1 MTPRRILS
9 VGLLLATL
17 VCRMWAQSPQQ
28 PGSDN
33 APPGTTVQ
41 PATARQQTN
50 FPFRVCELSSH
61 GDLFRFSSDIQCPS
75 FGPQENHT
83 EGLLMVFKDNIIP
96 YSFKVRSYTKIVT
109 NILVYNGWYADAVTN
124 RHEEMYS
131 VQSHETDQMD
141 TIYQCYNSVRMTKEG
156 VERVYVDGDGVNIT
170 VNLKPTGG
178 LANGVRRYSSQTQL
192 HDAPGWLLW
201 TYRTRTTVNCM
212 VTDMM
217 AKSNS
222 PFNFFVTTTGSTVEM
237 SPFYNGTNKETFNE
251 PVGSFH
257 VRNEYKIVDYDNR
270 GTVPTGERRAFL
282 DKGTYT
288 LSWKLEN
295 RTTYCPLQ
303 LWKTFESTIA
313 TETGKSIHF
322 VTSEGTSSFVTNMTV
337 GMALPEAFRCI
348 EEQVNKTMT
357 EKYEAVRDRYE
368 RGRENITYFLT
379 SGGLLLAWLPLTPRS
394 LATVKNLT
402 ELTTPT
408 PSPGTSP
415 MPPTTPAASGS
426 RAASAVRRR
435 RRQAASPTTPATR
448 TQATAAPGNS
458 FGTINNPATMQI
470 QFAYDSLRRQINH
483 MLGDLARAWCLEQKR
498 QNMVLREL
506 TKINPTTVMSG
517 IYGRPVAAKRLGDVI
532 SVSQC
537 VPVNQATVTLRKS
550 MRVPGS
556 ETMCYSRPL
565 VSFSF
570 IKGTQTYEVLLGT
583 DNEIFLTKKM
593 TELCQATSQYYF
605 QSGNEIHVYH
615 DYHHFKT
622 IELDGI
628 ATLQTFIA
636 LNTSLIENIDFASLE
651 LYSRDEQRASNVF
664 DLEGIFRE
672 YNFQAQNI
680 AGLRKDLDNAVSNN
694 RNQFVDGLG
703 ELMDSLGGVGQA
715 ITNLVS
721 TVGGLFSNLV
731 SGFISFFKNPF
742 GGMLILVVVAGVV
755 FLVISLTRRTRQ
767 MSQQPVQMLYPG
779 IDELARRHAT
789 GEDQNITPISK
800 TELQSIVLALYEQN
814 QEQKRAAQRAAKPSL
829 ASRALQAAKE
839 RMPGLRRRRYHDPET
854 AAGLLEE
861 AETEF

>member
-1 MTPRRILS
+1 MTRRRVLS
-9 VGLLLATL
+9 VVVLLAAL
-17 VCRMWAQSPQQ
+17 ACRLGAQTSEQ
-28 PGSDN
+28 P
-33 APPGTTVQ
+33 APPATTVQ
-41 PATARQQTN
+41 PTATRQQTS

-75 FGPQENHT
+75 FGTRENHT

-109 NILVYNGWYADAVTN
+109 NILIYNGWYADSVTN
-124 RHEEMYS
+124 RHEEKFS
-131 VQSHETDQMD
+131 VDSYETDQMD
-141 TIYQCYNSVRMTKEG
+141 TIYQCYNAVKMTKDG
-156 VERVYVDGDGVNIT
+156 LTRVYVDRDGVNIT

-178 LANGVRRYSSQTQL
+178 LANGVRRYASQTEL
-192 HDAPGWLLW
+192 YDAPGWLIW
-201 TYRTRTTVNCM
+201 TYRTRTTVNCLI
-212 VTDMM
+212 TDMM

-222 PFNFFVTTTGSTVEM
+222 PFDFFVTTTGQTVEM
-237 SPFYNGTNKETFNE
+237 SPFYDGKNEETFHE
-251 PVGSFH
+251 RADSFH
-257 VRNEYKIVDYDNR
+257 VRTNYKIVDYDNR
-270 GTVPTGERRAFL
+270 GTNPQGERRAFL

-295 RTTYCPLQ
+295 RTAYCPLQ
-303 LWKTFESTIA
+303 HWQTFDSTIA

-322 VTSEGTSSFVTNMTV
+322 VTDEGTSSFVTNTTV
-337 GMALPEAFRCI
+337 GIELPDAFKCI
-348 EEQVNKTMT
+348 EEQVNKTMH
-357 EKYEAVRDRYE
+357 EKYEAVQDRYTKGQE
-368 RGRENITYFLT
+368 AITYFIT

-408 PSPGTSP
+408 SSPPSSPSPP
-415 MPPTTPAASGS
+415 APPAARGS
-426 RAASAVRRR
+426 TSAAVLRRR
-435 RRQAASPTTPATR
+435 RRDAGNATTPVPP
-448 TQATAAPGNS
+448 AAPGKS
-458 FGTINNPATMQI
+458 LGTLNNPATVQI
-470 QFAYDSLRRQINH
+470 QFAYDSLRRQINR

-506 TKINPTTVMSG
+506 TKINPTTVMSS
-517 IYGRPVAAKRLGDVI
+517 IYGKAVAAKRLGDVI

-570 IKGTQTYEVLLGT
+570 INDTKTYEGQLGT

-593 TELCQATSQYYF
+593 TEVCQATSQYYF
-605 QSGNEIHVYH
+605 QSGNEIHVYN

-628 ATLQTFIA
+628 ATLQTFIS

-680 AGLRKDLDNAVSNN
+680 AGLRKDLDNAVSNG

-703 ELMDSLGGVGQA
+703 ELMDSLGSVGQS

-721 TVGGLFSNLV
+721 TVGGLFSSLV

-742 GGMLILVVVAGVV
+742 GGMLILVLVAGVV
-755 FLVISLTRRTRQ
+755 ILVISLTRRTRQ

-779 IDELARRHAT
+779 IDELAQQHAS
-789 GEDQNITPISK
+789 GEGPGINPISK
-800 TELQSIVLALYEQN
+800 TELQAIMLALHEQN
-814 QEQKRAAQRAAKPSL
+814 QEQKRAAQRAAGPSV
-829 ASRALQAAKE
+829 ASRALQAA
-839 RMPGLRRRRYHDPET
+839 RDRFPGLRRRRYHDPET
-854 AAGLLEE
+854 AAALLGE

>member
-1 MTPRRILS
+1 MTRRRVLS
-9 VGLLLATL
+9 VVVLLAAL
-17 VCRMWAQSPQQ
+17 ACRLGAQTPEQ
-28 PGSDN
+28 P
-33 APPGTTVQ
+33 APPATTVQ
-41 PATARQQTN
+41 PTATRQQTS

-75 FGPQENHT
+75 FGTRENHT

-109 NILVYNGWYADAVTN
+109 NILIYNGWYADSVTN
-124 RHEEMYS
+124 RHEEKFS
-131 VQSHETDQMD
+131 VDSYETDQMD
-141 TIYQCYNSVRMTKEG
+141 TIYQCYNAVKMTKDG
-156 VERVYVDGDGVNIT
+156 LTCVYVDRDGVNIT

-178 LANGVRRYSSQTQL
+178 LANGVRRYASQTEL
-192 HDAPGWLLW
+192 YDAPGWLIW
-201 TYRTRTTVNCM
+201 TYRTRTTVNCLI
-212 VTDMM
+212 TDMM

-222 PFNFFVTTTGSTVEM
+222 PFDFFVTTTGQTVEM
-237 SPFYNGTNKETFNE
+237 SPFYDGKNKETFHE
-251 PVGSFH
+251 RADSFH
-257 VRNEYKIVDYDNR
+257 VRTNYKIVDYDNR
-270 GTVPTGERRAFL
+270 GTNPQGERRAFL

-295 RTTYCPLQ
+295 RTAYCPLQ
-303 LWKTFESTIA
+303 HWQTFDSTIA

-322 VTSEGTSSFVTNMTV
+322 VTDEGTSSFVTNTTV
-337 GMALPEAFRCI
+337 GIELPDAFKCI
-348 EEQVNKTMT
+348 EEQVNKTMH
-357 EKYEAVRDRYE
+357 EKYEAVQDRYTKGQE
-368 RGRENITYFLT
+368 AITYFIT

-408 PSPGTSP
+408 SPPPSSPSPPAPSAARGS
-415 MPPTTPAASGS
+415 TPAA
-426 RAASAVRRR
+426 VLRRR
-435 RRQAASPTTPATR
+435 RRDAGNATTPVPPT
-448 TQATAAPGNS
+448 APGKS
-458 FGTINNPATMQI
+458 LGTLNNPATVQI
-470 QFAYDSLRRQINH
+470 QFAYDSLRRQINR

-506 TKINPTTVMSG
+506 TKINPTTVMSS
-517 IYGRPVAAKRLGDVI
+517 IYGKAVAAKRLGDVI

-570 IKGTQTYEVLLGT
+570 INDTKTYEGQLGT

-593 TELCQATSQYYF
+593 TEVCQATSQYYF
-605 QSGNEIHVYH
+605 QSGNEIHVYN

-628 ATLQTFIA
+628 ATLQTFIS

-680 AGLRKDLDNAVSNN
+680 AGLRKDLDNAVSNG

-703 ELMDSLGGVGQA
+703 ELMDSLGSVGQS

-721 TVGGLFSNLV
+721 TVGGLFSSLV

-742 GGMLILVVVAGVV
+742 GGMLILVLVAGVV
-755 FLVISLTRRTRQ
+755 ILVISLTRRTRQ

-779 IDELARRHAT
+779 IDELAQQHAS
-789 GEDQNITPISK
+789 GEGPGINPISK
-800 TELQSIVLALYEQN
+800 TELQAIMLALHEQN
-814 QEQKRAAQRAAKPSL
+814 QEQKRAAQRAAGPSV
-829 ASRALQAAKE
+829 ASRALQAA
-839 RMPGLRRRRYHDPET
+839 RDRFPGLRRRRYHDPET
-854 AAGLLEE
+854 AAALLGE

>member
-1 MTPRRILS
+1 MTRRRVLS
-9 VGLLLATL
+9 VVVLLAAL
-17 VCRMWAQSPQQ
+17 ACRLGAQTPEQ
-28 PGSDN
+28 P
-33 APPGTTVQ
+33 APPATTVQ
-41 PATARQQTN
+41 PTATRQQTS

-75 FGPQENHT
+75 FGTRENHT

-109 NILVYNGWYADAVTN
+109 NILIYNGWYADSVTN
-124 RHEEMYS
+124 RHEEKFS
-131 VQSHETDQMD
+131 VESYETDQMD
-141 TIYQCYNSVRMTKEG
+141 TIYQCYNAVKMTKDG
-156 VERVYVDGDGVNIT
+156 LTRVYVDRDGVNIT

-178 LANGVRRYSSQTQL
+178 LANGVRRYASQTEL
-192 HDAPGWLLW
+192 YDAPGWLIW
-201 TYRTRTTVNCM
+201 TYRTRTTVNCLI
-212 VTDMM
+212 TDMM

-222 PFNFFVTTTGSTVEM
+222 PFDFFVTTTGQTVEM
-237 SPFYNGTNKETFNE
+237 SPFYDGKNTETFHE
-251 PVGSFH
+251 RADSFH
-257 VRNEYKIVDYDNR
+257 VRTNYKIVDYDNR
-270 GTVPTGERRAFL
+270 GTNPQGERRAFL

-295 RTTYCPLQ
+295 RTAYCPLQ
-303 LWKTFESTIA
+303 HWQTFDSTIA

-322 VTSEGTSSFVTNMTV
+322 VTDEGTSSFVTNTTV
-337 GMALPEAFRCI
+337 GIELPDAFKCI
-348 EEQVNKTMT
+348 EEQVNKTMH
-357 EKYEAVRDRYE
+357 EKYEAVQDRYTKGQE
-368 RGRENITYFLT
+368 AITYFIT

-408 PSPGTSP
+408 SSPPSSPSPP
-415 MPPTTPAASGS
+415 APPAARGS
-426 RAASAVRRR
+426 TSAAVLRRR
-435 RRQAASPTTPATR
+435 RRNAGNATTPVPP
-448 TQATAAPGNS
+448 AAPGKS
-458 FGTINNPATMQI
+458 LGTLNNPATVQI
-470 QFAYDSLRRQINH
+470 QFAYDSLRRQINR

-506 TKINPTTVMSG
+506 TKINPTTVMSS
-517 IYGRPVAAKRLGDVI
+517 IYGKAVAAKRLGDVI

-570 IKGTQTYEVLLGT
+570 INDTKTYEGQLGT

-593 TELCQATSQYYF
+593 TEVCQATSQYYF
-605 QSGNEIHVYH
+605 QSGNEIHVYN

-628 ATLQTFIA
+628 ATLQTFIS

-680 AGLRKDLDNAVSNN
+680 AGLRKDLDNAVSNG

-703 ELMDSLGGVGQA
+703 ELMDSLGSVGQS

-721 TVGGLFSNLV
+721 TVGGLFSSLV

-742 GGMLILVVVAGVV
+742 GGMLILVLVVGVV
-755 FLVISLTRRTRQ
+755 ILVISLTRRTRQ

-779 IDELARRHAT
+779 IDELAQQHAS
-789 GEDQNITPISK
+789 GEGPGINPISK
-800 TELQSIVLALYEQN
+800 TELQAIMLALHEQN
-814 QEQKRAAQRAAKPSL
+814 QEQKRAAQRAAGPSV
-829 ASRALQAAKE
+829 ASRALQAA
-839 RMPGLRRRRYHDPET
+839 RDRFPGLRRRRYHDPET
-854 AAGLLEE
+854 AAALLGE

>member
-1 MTPRRILS
+1 MTPRRKPS
-9 VGLLLATL
+9 VGLLLASL
-17 VCRMWAQSPQQ
+17 VGCIWAQTTQQ
-28 PGSDN
+28 PS
-33 APPGTTVQ
+33 PPATTVQ
-41 PATARQQTN
+41 PAAARQKTN

-75 FGPQENHT
+75 FGTQENHT

-109 NILVYNGWYADAVTN
+109 NTLVYNGWYADAVTN
-124 RHEEMYS
+124 RHEETFS
-131 VQSHETDQMD
+131 VESHETDQMD
-141 TIYQCYNSVRMTKEG
+141 TIYQCHNAVRMTKDG
-156 VERVYVDGDGVNIT
+156 VERVYVDNDGTNIT
-170 VNLKPTGG
+170 VNLRPTSG
-178 LANGVRRYSSQTQL
+178 LTNGVRRYASQTQL
-192 HDAPGWLLW
+192 HDAPGWILW
-201 TYRTRTTVNCM
+201 TYRTRTTVNCV

-222 PFNFFVTTTGSTVEM
+222 PFNFFVTTVGQTAEM
-237 SPFYNGTNKETFNE
+237 SPFYDGKNKETFNE
-251 PVGSFH
+251 RAGSFH
-257 VRNEYKIVDYDNR
+257 VRENYKIVDYDNR
-270 GTVPTGERRAFL
+270 GTVPNGERRAFL

-295 RTTYCPLQ
+295 RTAYCPLQ
-303 LWKTFESTIA
+303 LWRHFDSTIA

-322 VTSEGTSSFVTNMTV
+322 VTEEGTSSFVTNMTV
-337 GMALPEAFRCI
+337 GMALPDAFKCI
-348 EEQVNKTMT
+348 EAQVNKTME
-357 EKYEAVRDRYE
+357 EKYQTVQDRYTKGQE
-368 RGRENITYFLT
+368 AITYFQT
-379 SGGLLLAWLPLTPRS
+379 GGGLLLAWLPLTPRS

-402 ELTTPT
+402 ELTTAAP
-408 PSPGTSP
+408 PSPSSP
-415 MPPTTPAASGS
+415 MPTTPFTASRSTAA
-426 RAASAVRRR
+426 AIVRRR
-435 RRQAASPTTPATR
+435 RRQAEGNNTTPAPPKP
-448 TQATAAPGNS
+448 ATPAPGS
-458 FGTINNPATMQI
+458 SLGTLNNPATIQI
-470 QFAYDSLRRQINH
+470 QFAYDSLRRQINR

-517 IYGRPVAAKRLGDVI
+517 IYGRPVAGKRLGDVI

-570 IKGTQTYEVLLGT
+570 INDTKTYEGQLGT

-593 TELCQATSQYYF
+593 TEMCLPSSQYYF
-605 QSGNEIHVYH
+605 QSGEEIHVYH

-703 ELMDSLGGVGQA
+703 ELMDSLGSVGQV

-742 GGMLILVVVAGVV
+742 GGVLTLALVAGVV
-755 FLVISLTRRTRQ
+755 ILVISLTRRTRQ
-767 MSQQPVQMLYPG
+767 MSQQPVQMLYPR
-779 IDELARRHAT
+779 IDELARQHAT
-789 GEDQNITPISK
+789 GQGQGQNITPISK
-800 TELQSIVLALYEQN
+800 MELDAIMLALHEQN
-814 QEQKRAAQRAAKPSL
+814 QEQKRAAQRAAKPSV
-829 ASRALQAAKE
+829 ASRALQAAKD

-854 AAGLLEE
+854 AVGLLEE

>member
-1 MTPRRILS
+1 MTPRRTPS
-9 VGLLLATL
+9 VGLLLAAL
-17 VCRMWAQSPQQ
+17 VCGVAAQTPQR
-28 PGSDN
+28 PGSND

-41 PATARQQTN
+41 PAAARQQTN

-75 FGPQENHT
+75 FGPRETHT

-109 NILVYNGWYADAVTN
+109 NVLVYNGWYADAVTN

-131 VQSHETDQMD
+131 VESHETDQMD
-141 TIYQCYNSVRMTKEG
+141 TIYQCHNAVRMTKEG
-156 VERVYVDGDGVNIT
+156 VERVYVDNDGVNIT
-170 VNLKPTGG
+170 VNLRPTGG

-212 VTDMM
+212 ITDML

-222 PFNFFVTTTGSTVEM
+222 PFNFFVTTTGQTAEL
-237 SPFYNGTNKETFNE
+237 SPFYDGKNRETFNE
-251 PVGSFH
+251 PAGSFH
-257 VRNEYKIVDYDNR
+257 VRNDYKIVEYDNR
-270 GTVPTGERRAFL
+270 GTVPQGERRAFL
-282 DKGTYT
+282 NKGTHT

-295 RTTYCPLQ
+295 RTAYCPLQ
-303 LWKTFESTIA
+303 HWRTFDSAIA
-313 TETGKSIHF
+313 THTNKSVHF
-322 VTSEGTSSFVTNMTV
+322 VTDEGTASFVTNMTV

-348 EEQVNKTMT
+348 EDQVNKTMT

-368 RGRENITYFLT
+368 RGQENITYLLT

-394 LATVKNLT
+394 LAAVKNLT

-408 PSPGTSP
+408 PAPPASPAPPATS
-415 MPPTTPAASGS
+415 AASVLR
-426 RAASAVRRR
+426 RARRE
-435 RRQAASPTTPATR
+435 AGSPTTPAPR
-448 TQATAAPGNS
+448 TEATAAPGDS
-458 FGTINNPATMQI
+458 LGTLNNPATIQI
-470 QFAYDSLRRQINH
+470 QFAYDSLRRQINR

-517 IYGRPVAAKRLGDVI
+517 IYGRAVAAKRLGDVI

-570 IKGTQTYEVLLGT
+570 INDTKTYEGQLGT

-593 TELCQATSQYYF
+593 TESCQATSQYYF

-742 GGMLILVVVAGVV
+742 GGMLILVLVAGVV
-755 FLVISLTRRTRQ
+755 FLVISLSRRTRQ
-767 MSQQPVQMLYPG
+767 MAQQPVQMLYPG

-800 TELQSIVLALYEQN
+800 PELQAIMLALHEQN
-814 QEQKRAAQRAAKPSL
+814 QEQKRAAQRAAKPSV
-829 ASRALQAAKE
+829 ASRALKAARE

>member
-1 MTPRRILS
+1 MTRRRVLS
-9 VGLLLATL
+9 VVVLLAAL
-17 VCRMWAQSPQQ
+17 ACRLGAQTPEQ
-28 PGSDN
+28 P
-33 APPGTTVQ
+33 APPATTVQ
-41 PATARQQTN
+41 PTATRQQTS

-75 FGPQENHT
+75 FGTRENHT

-109 NILVYNGWYADAVTN
+109 NILIYNGWYADSVTN
-124 RHEEMYS
+124 RHEEKFS
-131 VQSHETDQMD
+131 VDSYETDQMD
-141 TIYQCYNSVRMTKEG
+141 TIYQCYNAVKMTKDG
-156 VERVYVDGDGVNIT
+156 LTRVYVDRDGVNIT

-178 LANGVRRYSSQTQL
+178 LANGVRRYASQTEL
-192 HDAPGWLLW
+192 YDAPGWLIW
-201 TYRTRTTVNCM
+201 TYRTRTTVNCLI
-212 VTDMM
+212 TDMM

-222 PFNFFVTTTGSTVEM
+222 PFDFFVTTTGQTVEM
-237 SPFYNGTNKETFNE
+237 SPFYDGKNKETFHE
-251 PVGSFH
+251 RADSFH
-257 VRNEYKIVDYDNR
+257 VRTNYKIVDYDNR
-270 GTVPTGERRAFL
+270 GTNPQGERRAFL

-295 RTTYCPLQ
+295 RTAYCPLQ
-303 LWKTFESTIA
+303 HWQTFDSTIA

-322 VTSEGTSSFVTNMTV
+322 VTDEGTSSFVTNTTV
-337 GMALPEAFRCI
+337 GIELPDAFKCI
-348 EEQVNKTMT
+348 EEQVNKTMH
-357 EKYEAVRDRYE
+357 EKYEAVQDRYTKGQE
-368 RGRENITYFLT
+368 AITYFIT

-408 PSPGTSP
+408 SSPPSSPSPP
-415 MPPTTPAASGS
+415 APPAARGS
-426 RAASAVRRR
+426 TSAAVLRRR
-435 RRQAASPTTPATR
+435 RRDVGNATTPVPP
-448 TQATAAPGNS
+448 AAPGKS
-458 FGTINNPATMQI
+458 LGTLNNPATVQI
-470 QFAYDSLRRQINH
+470 QFAYDSLRRQINR

-506 TKINPTTVMSG
+506 TKINPTTVMSS
-517 IYGRPVAAKRLGDVI
+517 IYGKAVAAKRLGDVI

-570 IKGTQTYEVLLGT
+570 INDTKTYEGQLGT

-593 TELCQATSQYYF
+593 TEVCQSTSQYYF
-605 QSGNEIHVYH
+605 QSGNEIHVYN

-628 ATLQTFIA
+628 ATLQTFIS

-680 AGLRKDLDNAVSNN
+680 AGLRKDLDNAVSNG

-703 ELMDSLGGVGQA
+703 ELMDSLGSVGQS

-721 TVGGLFSNLV
+721 TVGGLFSSLV

-742 GGMLILVVVAGVV
+742 GGMLILVLVAGVV
-755 FLVISLTRRTRQ
+755 ILVISLTRRTRQ

-779 IDELARRHAT
+779 IDELAQQHAS
-789 GEDQNITPISK
+789 GEGPGINPISK
-800 TELQSIVLALYEQN
+800 TELQAIMLALHEQN
-814 QEQKRAAQRAAKPSL
+814 QEQKRAAQRAAGPSV
-829 ASRALQAAKE
+829 ASRALQAA
-839 RMPGLRRRRYHDPET
+839 RDRFPGLRRRRYHDPET
-854 AAGLLEE
+854 AAALLGE

>member
-1 MTPRRILS
+1 MTRRRVLS
-9 VGLLLATL
+9 VVVLLAAL
-17 VCRMWAQSPQQ
+17 ACRLGAQTPEQ
-28 PGSDN
+28 P
-33 APPGTTVQ
+33 APPATTVQ
-41 PATARQQTN
+41 PTATRQQTS

-75 FGPQENHT
+75 FGMRENHT

-109 NILVYNGWYADAVTN
+109 NILIYNGWYADSVTN
-124 RHEEMYS
+124 RHEEKFS
-131 VQSHETDQMD
+131 VDSYETDQMD
-141 TIYQCYNSVRMTKEG
+141 TIYQCYNAVKMTKDG
-156 VERVYVDGDGVNIT
+156 LTRVYVDRDGVNIT

-178 LANGVRRYSSQTQL
+178 LANGVRRYASQTEL
-192 HDAPGWLLW
+192 YDAPGWLIW
-201 TYRTRTTVNCM
+201 TYRTRTTVNCLI
-212 VTDMM
+212 TDMM

-222 PFNFFVTTTGSTVEM
+222 PFDFFVTTTGQTVEM
-237 SPFYNGTNKETFNE
+237 SPFYDGKNKETFHE
-251 PVGSFH
+251 RADSFH
-257 VRNEYKIVDYDNR
+257 VRTNYKIVDYDNR
-270 GTVPTGERRAFL
+270 GTNPQGERRAFL

-295 RTTYCPLQ
+295 RTAYCPLQ
-303 LWKTFESTIA
+303 HWQTFDSTIA

-322 VTSEGTSSFVTNMTV
+322 VTDEGTSSFVTNTTV
-337 GMALPEAFRCI
+337 GIELPDAFKCI
-348 EEQVNKTMT
+348 EEQVNKTMH
-357 EKYEAVRDRYE
+357 EKYEAVQDRYTKGQE
-368 RGRENITYFLT
+368 AITYFIT

-408 PSPGTSP
+408 SSPPSSPSPP
-415 MPPTTPAASGS
+415 APPAARGS
-426 RAASAVRRR
+426 TSAAVLRRR
-435 RRQAASPTTPATR
+435 RRDAGNATTPVPP
-448 TQATAAPGNS
+448 AAPGKS
-458 FGTINNPATMQI
+458 LGTLNNPATVQI
-470 QFAYDSLRRQINH
+470 QFAYDSLRRQINR

-506 TKINPTTVMSG
+506 TKINPTTVMSS
-517 IYGRPVAAKRLGDVI
+517 IYGKAVAAKRLGDVI

-570 IKGTQTYEVLLGT
+570 INDTKTYEGQLGT

-593 TELCQATSQYYF
+593 TEVCQATSQYYF
-605 QSGNEIHVYH
+605 QSGNEIHVYN

-628 ATLQTFIA
+628 ATLQTFIS

-680 AGLRKDLDNAVSNN
+680 AGLRKDLDNAVSNG

-703 ELMDSLGGVGQA
+703 ELMDSLGSVGQS

-721 TVGGLFSNLV
+721 TVGGLFSSLV

-742 GGMLILVVVAGVV
+742 GGMLILVLVAGVV
-755 FLVISLTRRTRQ
+755 ILVISLTRRTRQ

-779 IDELARRHAT
+779 IDELAQQHAS
-789 GEDQNITPISK
+789 GEGPGINPISK
-800 TELQSIVLALYEQN
+800 TELQAIMLALHEQN
-814 QEQKRAAQRAAKPSL
+814 QEQKRAAQRAAGPSV
-829 ASRALQAAKE
+829 ASRALQAA
-839 RMPGLRRRRYHDPET
+839 RDRFPGLRRRRYHDPET
-854 AAGLLEE
+854 AAALLGE

>member
-1 MTPRRILS
+1 MTRRRVLS
-9 VGLLLATL
+9 VVVLLAAL
-17 VCRMWAQSPQQ
+17 ACRLGAQTPEQ
-28 PGSDN
+28 P
-33 APPGTTVQ
+33 APPSTTVQ
-41 PATARQQTN
+41 PTATRQQTS

-75 FGPQENHT
+75 FGTRENHT

-109 NILVYNGWYADAVTN
+109 NILIYNGWYADSVTN
-124 RHEEMYS
+124 RHEEKFS
-131 VQSHETDQMD
+131 VDSYETDQMD
-141 TIYQCYNSVRMTKEG
+141 TIYQCYNAVKMTKDG
-156 VERVYVDGDGVNIT
+156 LTRVYVDRDGVNIT

-178 LANGVRRYSSQTQL
+178 LANGVRRYASQTEL
-192 HDAPGWLLW
+192 YDAPGWLIW
-201 TYRTRTTVNCM
+201 TYRTRTTVNCLI
-212 VTDMM
+212 TDMM

-222 PFNFFVTTTGSTVEM
+222 PFDFFVTTTGQTVEM
-237 SPFYNGTNKETFNE
+237 SPFYDGKNKETFHE
-251 PVGSFH
+251 RADSFH
-257 VRNEYKIVDYDNR
+257 VRTNYKIVDYDNR
-270 GTVPTGERRAFL
+270 GTNPQGERRAFL

-295 RTTYCPLQ
+295 RTAYCPLQ
-303 LWKTFESTIA
+303 HWQTFDSTIA

-322 VTSEGTSSFVTNMTV
+322 VTDEGTSSFVTNTTV
-337 GMALPEAFRCI
+337 GIELPDAFKCI
-348 EEQVNKTMT
+348 EEQVNKTMH
-357 EKYEAVRDRYE
+357 EKYEAVQDRYTKGQE
-368 RGRENITYFLT
+368 AITYFIT

-408 PSPGTSP
+408 SSPPSSPSPPAPSAARGS
-415 MPPTTPAASGS
+415 TPAA
-426 RAASAVRRR
+426 VLRRR
-435 RRQAASPTTPATR
+435 RRDAGNATTPVPPT
-448 TQATAAPGNS
+448 APGKS
-458 FGTINNPATMQI
+458 LGTLNNPATVQI
-470 QFAYDSLRRQINH
+470 QFAYDSLRRQINR

-506 TKINPTTVMSG
+506 TKINPTTVMSS
-517 IYGRPVAAKRLGDVI
+517 IYGKAVAAKRLGDVI

-570 IKGTQTYEVLLGT
+570 INDTKTYEGQLGT

-593 TELCQATSQYYF
+593 TEVCQATSQYYF
-605 QSGNEIHVYH
+605 QSGNEIHVYN

-628 ATLQTFIA
+628 ATLQTFIS

-680 AGLRKDLDNAVSNN
+680 AGLRKDLDNAVSNG

-703 ELMDSLGGVGQA
+703 ELMDSLGSVGQS

-721 TVGGLFSNLV
+721 TVGGLFSSLV

-742 GGMLILVVVAGVV
+742 GGMLILVLVAGVV
-755 FLVISLTRRTRQ
+755 ILVISLTRRTRQ

-779 IDELARRHAT
+779 IDELAQQHAS
-789 GEDQNITPISK
+789 GEGPGINPISK
-800 TELQSIVLALYEQN
+800 TELQAIMLALHEQN
-814 QEQKRAAQRAAKPSL
+814 QEQKRAAQRAAGPSV
-829 ASRALQAAKE
+829 ASRALQAA
-839 RMPGLRRRRYHDPET
+839 RDRFPGLRRRRYHDPET
-854 AAGLLEE
+854 AAALLGE

>member
-1 MTPRRILS
+1 MTRRRVLS
-9 VGLLLATL
+9 VVVLLAAL
-17 VCRMWAQSPQQ
+17 ACRLGAQTPEQ
-28 PGSDN
+28 P
-33 APPGTTVQ
+33 APPATTVQ
-41 PATARQQTN
+41 PTATRQQTS

-75 FGPQENHT
+75 FGTRENHT

-109 NILVYNGWYADAVTN
+109 NILIYNGWYADSVTN
-124 RHEEMYS
+124 RHEEKFS
-131 VQSHETDQMD
+131 VDSYETDQMD
-141 TIYQCYNSVRMTKEG
+141 TIYQCYNAVKMTKDG
-156 VERVYVDGDGVNIT
+156 LTRVYVDRDGVNIT

-178 LANGVRRYSSQTQL
+178 LANGVRRYASQTEL
-192 HDAPGWLLW
+192 YDAPGWLIW
-201 TYRTRTTVNCM
+201 TYRTRTTVNCLI
-212 VTDMM
+212 TDMM

-222 PFNFFVTTTGSTVEM
+222 PFDFFVTTTGQTVEM
-237 SPFYNGTNKETFNE
+237 SPFYDGKNEETFHE
-251 PVGSFH
+251 RADSFH
-257 VRNEYKIVDYDNR
+257 VRTNYKIVDYDNR
-270 GTVPTGERRAFL
+270 GTNPQGERRAFL

-295 RTTYCPLQ
+295 RTAYCPLQ
-303 LWKTFESTIA
+303 HWQTFDSTIA

-322 VTSEGTSSFVTNMTV
+322 VTDEGTSSFVTNTTV
-337 GMALPEAFRCI
+337 GIELPDAFKCI
-348 EEQVNKTMT
+348 EEQVNKTMH
-357 EKYEAVRDRYE
+357 EKYEAVQDRYTKGQE
-368 RGRENITYFLT
+368 AITYFIT

-408 PSPGTSP
+408 SSPPSSPSPP
-415 MPPTTPAASGS
+415 APPAARGS
-426 RAASAVRRR
+426 TSAAVLRRR
-435 RRQAASPTTPATR
+435 RRDAGNATTPVPP
-448 TQATAAPGNS
+448 AAPGKS
-458 FGTINNPATMQI
+458 LGTLNNPATVQI
-470 QFAYDSLRRQINH
+470 QFAYDSLRRQINR

-506 TKINPTTVMSG
+506 TKINPTTVMSS
-517 IYGRPVAAKRLGDVI
+517 IYGKAVAAKRLGDVI

-570 IKGTQTYEVLLGT
+570 INDTKTYEGQLGT

-593 TELCQATSQYYF
+593 TEVCQATSQYYF
-605 QSGNEIHVYH
+605 QSGNEIHVYN

-628 ATLQTFIA
+628 ATLQTFIS

-680 AGLRKDLDNAVSNN
+680 AGLRKDLDNAVSNG

-703 ELMDSLGGVGQA
+703 ELMDSLGSVGQS

-721 TVGGLFSNLV
+721 TVGGLFSSLV

-742 GGMLILVVVAGVV
+742 GGMLILVLVAGVV
-755 FLVISLTRRTRQ
+755 ILVISLTRRTRQ

-779 IDELARRHAT
+779 IDELAQQHAS
-789 GEDQNITPISK
+789 GEGPGINPISK
-800 TELQSIVLALYEQN
+800 TELQAIMLALHEQN
-814 QEQKRAAQRAAKPSL
+814 QEQKRAAQRAAGPSV
-829 ASRALQAAKE
+829 ASRALQAA
-839 RMPGLRRRRYHDPET
+839 RDRFPGLRRRHYHDPET
-854 AAGLLEE
+854 AAALLGE

>member
-1 MTPRRILS
+1 MTRRRVLS
-9 VGLLLATL
+9 VVVLLAAL
-17 VCRMWAQSPQQ
+17 ACRLGAQTPEQ
-28 PGSDN
+28 P
-33 APPGTTVQ
+33 APPATTVQ
-41 PATARQQTN
+41 PTATRQQTS

-75 FGPQENHT
+75 FGTRENHT

-109 NILVYNGWYADAVTN
+109 NILIYNGWYADSVTN
-124 RHEEMYS
+124 RHEEKFS
-131 VQSHETDQMD
+131 VDSYETDQMD
-141 TIYQCYNSVRMTKEG
+141 TIYQCYNAVKMTKDG
-156 VERVYVDGDGVNIT
+156 LTRVYVDRDGVNIT

-178 LANGVRRYSSQTQL
+178 LANGVRRYASQTEL
-192 HDAPGWLLW
+192 YDAPGWLIW
-201 TYRTRTTVNCM
+201 TYRTRTTVNCLI
-212 VTDMM
+212 TDMM

-222 PFNFFVTTTGSTVEM
+222 PFDFFVTTTGQTVEM
-237 SPFYNGTNKETFNE
+237 SPFYDGKNKETFHE
-251 PVGSFH
+251 RADSFH
-257 VRNEYKIVDYDNR
+257 VRTNYKIVDYDNR
-270 GTVPTGERRAFL
+270 GTNPQGERRAFL

-295 RTTYCPLQ
+295 RTAYCPLQ
-303 LWKTFESTIA
+303 HWQTFDSTIA

-322 VTSEGTSSFVTNMTV
+322 VTDEGTSSFVTNTTV
-337 GMALPEAFRCI
+337 GIELPDTFKCI
-348 EEQVNKTMT
+348 EEQVNKTMH
-357 EKYEAVRDRYE
+357 EKYEAVQDRYTKGQE
-368 RGRENITYFLT
+368 AITYFIT

-408 PSPGTSP
+408 SSPPSSPSPP
-415 MPPTTPAASGS
+415 APPAARGS
-426 RAASAVRRR
+426 TSAAVLRRR
-435 RRQAASPTTPATR
+435 RRDAGNATTPVPP
-448 TQATAAPGNS
+448 AAPGKS
-458 FGTINNPATMQI
+458 LGTLNNPATVQI
-470 QFAYDSLRRQINH
+470 QFAYDSLRRQINR

-506 TKINPTTVMSG
+506 TKINPTTVMSS
-517 IYGRPVAAKRLGDVI
+517 IYGKAVAAKRLGDVI

-570 IKGTQTYEVLLGT
+570 INDTKTYEGQLGT

-593 TELCQATSQYYF
+593 TEVCQATSQYYF
-605 QSGNEIHVYH
+605 QSGNEIHVYN

-628 ATLQTFIA
+628 ATLQTFIS

-680 AGLRKDLDNAVSNN
+680 AGLRKDLDNAVSNG

-703 ELMDSLGGVGQA
+703 ELMDSLGSVGQS

-721 TVGGLFSNLV
+721 TVGGLFSSLV

-742 GGMLILVVVAGVV
+742 GGMLILVLVAGVV
-755 FLVISLTRRTRQ
+755 ILVISLTRRTRQ

-779 IDELARRHAT
+779 IDELAQQHAS
-789 GEDQNITPISK
+789 GEGPGINPISK
-800 TELQSIVLALYEQN
+800 TELQAIMLALHEQN
-814 QEQKRAAQRAAKPSL
+814 QEQKRAAQRAAGPSV
-829 ASRALQAAKE
+829 ASRALQAA
-839 RMPGLRRRRYHDPET
+839 RDRFPGLRRRRYHDPET
-854 AAGLLEE
+854 AAALLGE

>member
-1 MTPRRILS
+1 MTRRRVLS
-9 VGLLLATL
+9 VVVLLAAL
-17 VCRMWAQSPQQ
+17 ACRLGAQTPEQ
-28 PGSDN
+28 P
-33 APPGTTVQ
+33 APPATTVQ
-41 PATARQQTN
+41 PTATRQQTS

-75 FGPQENHT
+75 FGTRENHT

-109 NILVYNGWYADAVTN
+109 NILIYNGWYADSVTN
-124 RHEEMYS
+124 RHEEKFS
-131 VQSHETDQMD
+131 VESYETDQMD
-141 TIYQCYNSVRMTKEG
+141 TIYQCYNAVKMTKDG
-156 VERVYVDGDGVNIT
+156 LTRVYVDRDGVNIT

-178 LANGVRRYSSQTQL
+178 LANGVRRYASQTEL
-192 HDAPGWLLW
+192 YDAPGWLIW
-201 TYRTRTTVNCM
+201 TYRTRTTVNCLI
-212 VTDMM
+212 TDMM

-222 PFNFFVTTTGSTVEM
+222 PFDFFVTTTGQTVEM
-237 SPFYNGTNKETFNE
+237 SPFYDGKNTETFHE
-251 PVGSFH
+251 RADSFH
-257 VRNEYKIVDYDNR
+257 VRTNYKIVDYDNR
-270 GTVPTGERRAFL
+270 GTNPQGERRAFL

-295 RTTYCPLQ
+295 RTAYCPLQ
-303 LWKTFESTIA
+303 HWQTFDSTIA

-322 VTSEGTSSFVTNMTV
+322 VTDEGTSSFVTNTTV
-337 GMALPEAFRCI
+337 GIELPDAFKCI
-348 EEQVNKTMT
+348 EEQVNKTMH
-357 EKYEAVRDRYE
+357 EKYEAVQDRYTKGQE
-368 RGRENITYFLT
+368 AITYFIT

-408 PSPGTSP
+408 SSPPSSPSPP
-415 MPPTTPAASGS
+415 APPAARGS
-426 RAASAVRRR
+426 TSAAVLRRR
-435 RRQAASPTTPATR
+435 RRNAGNATTPVPP
-448 TQATAAPGNS
+448 AAPGKS
-458 FGTINNPATMQI
+458 LGTLNNPATVQI
-470 QFAYDSLRRQINH
+470 QFAYDSLRRQINR

-506 TKINPTTVMSG
+506 TKINPTTVMSS
-517 IYGRPVAAKRLGDVI
+517 IYGKAVAAKRLGDVI

-570 IKGTQTYEVLLGT
+570 INDTKTYEGQLGT

-593 TELCQATSQYYF
+593 TEVCQATSQYYF
-605 QSGNEIHVYH
+605 QSGNEIHVYN

-628 ATLQTFIA
+628 ATLQTFIS

-680 AGLRKDLDNAVSNN
+680 AGLRKDLDNAVSNG

-703 ELMDSLGGVGQA
+703 ELMDSLGSVGQS

-721 TVGGLFSNLV
+721 TVGGLFSSLV

-742 GGMLILVVVAGVV
+742 GGMLILVLVVGVV
-755 FLVISLTRRTRQ
+755 ILVISLTRRTRQ

-779 IDELARRHAT
+779 IDELAQQHAS
-789 GEDQNITPISK
+789 GEGPGINPISK
-800 TELQSIVLALYEQN
+800 AELQAIMLALHEQN
-814 QEQKRAAQRAAKPSL
+814 QEQKRAAQRAAGPSV
-829 ASRALQAAKE
+829 ASRALQAA
-839 RMPGLRRRRYHDPET
+839 RDRFPGLRRRRYHDPET
-854 AAGLLEE
+854 AAALLGE

>member
-1 MTPRRILS
+1 MTRRRVLS
-9 VGLLLATL
+9 VVVLLTALA
-17 VCRMWAQSPQQ
+17 CRLGAQTPEQ
-28 PGSDN
+28 P
-33 APPGTTVQ
+33 APPATTVQ
-41 PATARQQTN
+41 PTATRQQTS

-75 FGPQENHT
+75 FGTRENHT

-109 NILVYNGWYADAVTN
+109 NILIYNGWYADSVTN
-124 RHEEMYS
+124 RHEEKFS
-131 VQSHETDQMD
+131 VDSYETDQMD
-141 TIYQCYNSVRMTKEG
+141 TIYQCYNAVKMTKDG
-156 VERVYVDGDGVNIT
+156 LTRVYVDRDGVNIT

-178 LANGVRRYSSQTQL
+178 LANGVRRYASQTEL
-192 HDAPGWLLW
+192 YDAPGWLIW
-201 TYRTRTTVNCM
+201 TYRTRTTVNCLI
-212 VTDMM
+212 TDMM

-222 PFNFFVTTTGSTVEM
+222 PFDFFVTTTGQTVEM
-237 SPFYNGTNKETFNE
+237 SPFYDGKNKETFHE
-251 PVGSFH
+251 RADSFH
-257 VRNEYKIVDYDNR
+257 VRTNYKIVDYDNR
-270 GTVPTGERRAFL
+270 GTNPQGERRAFL

-295 RTTYCPLQ
+295 RTAYCPLQ
-303 LWKTFESTIA
+303 HWQTFDSTIA

-322 VTSEGTSSFVTNMTV
+322 VTDEGTSSFVTNTTV
-337 GMALPEAFRCI
+337 GIELPDAFKCI
-348 EEQVNKTMT
+348 EEQVNKTMH
-357 EKYEAVRDRYE
+357 EKYEAVQDRYTKGQE
-368 RGRENITYFLT
+368 AITYFIT

-408 PSPGTSP
+408 SSPPSSPSPP
-415 MPPTTPAASGS
+415 APPAARGS
-426 RAASAVRRR
+426 TSAAVLRRR
-435 RRQAASPTTPATR
+435 RRDVGNATTPVPP
-448 TQATAAPGNS
+448 AAPGKS
-458 FGTINNPATMQI
+458 LGTLNNPATVQI
-470 QFAYDSLRRQINH
+470 QFAYDSLRRQINR

-506 TKINPTTVMSG
+506 TKINPTTVMSS
-517 IYGRPVAAKRLGDVI
+517 IYGKAVAAKRLGDVI

-570 IKGTQTYEVLLGT
+570 INDTKTYEGQLGT

-593 TELCQATSQYYF
+593 TEVCQATSQYYF
-605 QSGNEIHVYH
+605 QSGNEIHVYN

-628 ATLQTFIA
+628 ATLQTFIS

-680 AGLRKDLDNAVSNN
+680 AGLRKDLDNAVSNG

-703 ELMDSLGGVGQA
+703 ELMDSLGSVGQS

-721 TVGGLFSNLV
+721 TVGGLFSSLV

-742 GGMLILVVVAGVV
+742 GGMLILVLVAGVV
-755 FLVISLTRRTRQ
+755 ILVISLTRRTRQ

-779 IDELARRHAT
+779 IDELAQQHAS
-789 GEDQNITPISK
+789 GEGPGINPISK
-800 TELQSIVLALYEQN
+800 TELQAIMLALHEQN
-814 QEQKRAAQRAAKPSL
+814 QEQKRAAQRAAGPSV
-829 ASRALQAAKE
+829 ASRALQAA
-839 RMPGLRRRRYHDPET
+839 RDRFPGLRRRRYHDPET
-854 AAGLLEE
+854 AAALLGE

>member
-1 MTPRRILS
+1 MTRRRVLS
-9 VGLLLATL
+9 VVVLLAAL
-17 VCRMWAQSPQQ
+17 ACRLGAQTPEQ
-28 PGSDN
+28 P
-33 APPGTTVQ
+33 APPATTVQ
-41 PATARQQTN
+41 PTATRQQTS

-75 FGPQENHT
+75 FGTRENHT

-109 NILVYNGWYADAVTN
+109 NILIYNGWYADSVTN
-124 RHEEMYS
+124 RHEEKFS
-131 VQSHETDQMD
+131 VHSYETDQMD
-141 TIYQCYNSVRMTKEG
+141 TIYQCYNAVKMTKDG
-156 VERVYVDGDGVNIT
+156 LTRVYVDRDGVNIT

-178 LANGVRRYSSQTQL
+178 LANGVRRYASQTEL
-192 HDAPGWLLW
+192 YDAPGWLIW
-201 TYRTRTTVNCM
+201 TYRTRTTVNCLI
-212 VTDMM
+212 TDMM

-222 PFNFFVTTTGSTVEM
+222 PFDFFVTTTGQTVEM
-237 SPFYNGTNKETFNE
+237 SPFYDGKNEETFHE
-251 PVGSFH
+251 RADSFH
-257 VRNEYKIVDYDNR
+257 VRTNYKIVDYDNR
-270 GTVPTGERRAFL
+270 GTNPQGERRAFL

-295 RTTYCPLQ
+295 RTAYCPLQ
-303 LWKTFESTIA
+303 HWQTFDSTIA

-322 VTSEGTSSFVTNMTV
+322 VTDEGTSSFVTNTTV
-337 GMALPEAFRCI
+337 GIELPDAFKCI
-348 EEQVNKTMT
+348 EEQVNKTMH
-357 EKYEAVRDRYE
+357 EKYEAVQDRYTKGQE
-368 RGRENITYFLT
+368 AITYFIT

-408 PSPGTSP
+408 SPPPSSPSPPAPSAARGGA
-415 MPPTTPAASGS
+415 PAA
-426 RAASAVRRR
+426 VLRRR
-435 RRQAASPTTPATR
+435 RRDAGNATTPVPPT
-448 TQATAAPGNS
+448 APGKS
-458 FGTINNPATMQI
+458 LGTLNNPATVQI
-470 QFAYDSLRRQINH
+470 QFAYDSLRRQINR

-506 TKINPTTVMSG
+506 TKINPTTVMSS
-517 IYGRPVAAKRLGDVI
+517 IYGKAVAAKRLGDVI

-570 IKGTQTYEVLLGT
+570 INDTKTYEGQLGT

-593 TELCQATSQYYF
+593 TEVCQATSQYYF
-605 QSGNEIHVYH
+605 QSGNEIHVYN

-628 ATLQTFIA
+628 ATLQTFIS

-680 AGLRKDLDNAVSNN
+680 AGLRKDLDNAVSNG

-703 ELMDSLGGVGQA
+703 ELMDSLGSVGQS

-721 TVGGLFSNLV
+721 TVGGLFSSLV

-742 GGMLILVVVAGVV
+742 GGMLILVLVAGVV
-755 FLVISLTRRTRQ
+755 ILVISLTRRTRQ

-779 IDELARRHAT
+779 IDELAQQHAS
-789 GEDQNITPISK
+789 GEGPGINPISK
-800 TELQSIVLALYEQN
+800 TELQAIMLALHEQN
-814 QEQKRAAQRAAKPSL
+814 QEQKRAAQRAAGPSV
-829 ASRALQAAKE
+829 ASRALQAA
-839 RMPGLRRRRYHDPET
+839 RDRFPGLRRRRYHDPET
-854 AAGLLEE
+854 AAALLGE

>member
-1 MTPRRILS
+1 MTRRRVLS
-9 VGLLLATL
+9 VVVLLAAL
-17 VCRMWAQSPQQ
+17 ACRLGAQTPEQ
-28 PGSDN
+28 P
-33 APPGTTVQ
+33 APPATTVQ
-41 PATARQQTN
+41 PTATRQQTS

-75 FGPQENHT
+75 FGTRENHT

-109 NILVYNGWYADAVTN
+109 NILIYNGWYADSVTN
-124 RHEEMYS
+124 RHEEKFS
-131 VQSHETDQMD
+131 VDSYETDQMD
-141 TIYQCYNSVRMTKEG
+141 TIYQCYNAVKMTKDG
-156 VERVYVDGDGVNIT
+156 LTRVYVDRDGVNIT

-178 LANGVRRYSSQTQL
+178 LANGVRRYASQTEL
-192 HDAPGWLLW
+192 YDAPGWLIW
-201 TYRTRTTVNCM
+201 TYRTRTTVNCLI
-212 VTDMM
+212 TDMM

-222 PFNFFVTTTGSTVEM
+222 PFDFFVTTTGQTVEM
-237 SPFYNGTNKETFNE
+237 SPFYDGKNKETFHE
-251 PVGSFH
+251 RADSFH
-257 VRNEYKIVDYDNR
+257 VRTNYKIVDYDNR
-270 GTVPTGERRAFL
+270 GTNPQGERRAFL

-295 RTTYCPLQ
+295 RTAYCPLQ
-303 LWKTFESTIA
+303 HWQTFDSTIA

-322 VTSEGTSSFVTNMTV
+322 VTDEGTSSFVTNTTV
-337 GMALPEAFRCI
+337 GIELPDAFKCI
-348 EEQVNKTMT
+348 EEQVNKTMN
-357 EKYEAVRDRYE
+357 EKYEAVQDRYTKGQE
-368 RGRENITYFLT
+368 AITYFIT

-408 PSPGTSP
+408 SSPPSSPSPPAPSAARGS
-415 MPPTTPAASGS
+415 TPAA
-426 RAASAVRRR
+426 VLRRR
-435 RRQAASPTTPATR
+435 RRDAGNATTPVPPT
-448 TQATAAPGNS
+448 APGKS
-458 FGTINNPATMQI
+458 LGTLNNPATVQI
-470 QFAYDSLRRQINH
+470 QFAYDSLRRQINR

-506 TKINPTTVMSG
+506 TKINPTTVMSS
-517 IYGRPVAAKRLGDVI
+517 IYGKAVAAKRLGDVI

-570 IKGTQTYEVLLGT
+570 INDTKTYEGQLGT

-593 TELCQATSQYYF
+593 TEVCQATSQYYF
-605 QSGNEIHVYH
+605 QSGNEIHVYN

-628 ATLQTFIA
+628 ATLQTFIS

-680 AGLRKDLDNAVSNN
+680 AGLRKDLDNAVSNG

-703 ELMDSLGGVGQA
+703 ELMDSLGSVGQS

-721 TVGGLFSNLV
+721 TVGGLFSSLV

-742 GGMLILVVVAGVV
+742 GGMLILVLVAGVV
-755 FLVISLTRRTRQ
+755 ILVISLTRRTRQ

-779 IDELARRHAT
+779 IDELAQQHAS
-789 GEDQNITPISK
+789 GEGPGINPISK
-800 TELQSIVLALYEQN
+800 TELQAIMLALHEQN
-814 QEQKRAAQRAAKPSL
+814 QEQKRAAQRAAGPSV
-829 ASRALQAAKE
+829 ASRALQAA
-839 RMPGLRRRRYHDPET
+839 RDRFPGLRRRRYHDPET
-854 AAGLLEE
+854 AAALLGE

>member
-1 MTPRRILS
+1 MTRRRVLS
-9 VGLLLATL
+9 VVVLLAAL
-17 VCRMWAQSPQQ
+17 ACRLGAQTPEQ
-28 PGSDN
+28 P
-33 APPGTTVQ
+33 APPATTVQ
-41 PATARQQTN
+41 PTATRQQTS

-75 FGPQENHT
+75 FGTRENHT

-109 NILVYNGWYADAVTN
+109 NILIYNGWYADSVTN
-124 RHEEMYS
+124 RHEEKFS
-131 VQSHETDQMD
+131 VESYETDQMD
-141 TIYQCYNSVRMTKEG
+141 TIYQCYNAVKMTKDG
-156 VERVYVDGDGVNIT
+156 LARVYVDRDGVNIT

-178 LANGVRRYSSQTQL
+178 LANGVRRYASQTEL
-192 HDAPGWLLW
+192 YDAPGWLIW
-201 TYRTRTTVNCM
+201 TYRTRTTVNCLI
-212 VTDMM
+212 TDMM

-222 PFNFFVTTTGSTVEM
+222 PFDFFVTTTGQTVEM
-237 SPFYNGTNKETFNE
+237 SPFYDGKNTETFHE
-251 PVGSFH
+251 RADSFH
-257 VRNEYKIVDYDNR
+257 VRTNYKIVDYDNR
-270 GTVPTGERRAFL
+270 GTNPQGERRAFL

-295 RTTYCPLQ
+295 RTAYCPLQ
-303 LWKTFESTIA
+303 HWQTFDSTIA

-322 VTSEGTSSFVTNMTV
+322 VTDEGTSSFVTNTTV
-337 GMALPEAFRCI
+337 GIELPDAFKCI
-348 EEQVNKTMT
+348 EEQVNKTMH
-357 EKYEAVRDRYE
+357 EKYEAVQDRYTKGQE
-368 RGRENITYFLT
+368 AITYFIT

-408 PSPGTSP
+408 SSPPSSPSPP
-415 MPPTTPAASGS
+415 APPAARGS
-426 RAASAVRRR
+426 TSAAVLRRR
-435 RRQAASPTTPATR
+435 RRNAGNATTPVPPAAT
-448 TQATAAPGNS
+448 GKS
-458 FGTINNPATMQI
+458 LGTLNNPATVQI
-470 QFAYDSLRRQINH
+470 QFAYDSLRRQINR

-506 TKINPTTVMSG
+506 TKINPTTVMSS
-517 IYGRPVAAKRLGDVI
+517 IYGKAVAAKRLGDVI

-570 IKGTQTYEVLLGT
+570 INDTKTYEGQLGT

-593 TELCQATSQYYF
+593 TEVCQATSQYYF
-605 QSGNEIHVYH
+605 QSGNEIHVYN

-628 ATLQTFIA
+628 ATLQTFIS

-680 AGLRKDLDNAVSNN
+680 AGLRKDLDNAVSNG

-703 ELMDSLGGVGQA
+703 ELMDSLGSVGQS

-721 TVGGLFSNLV
+721 TVGGLFSSLV

-742 GGMLILVVVAGVV
+742 GGMLILVLVVGVV
-755 FLVISLTRRTRQ
+755 ILVISLTRRTRQ

-779 IDELARRHAT
+779 IDELAQQHAS
-789 GEDQNITPISK
+789 GEGPGINPISK
-800 TELQSIVLALYEQN
+800 TELQAIMLALHEQN
-814 QEQKRAAQRAAKPSL
+814 QEQKRAAQRAAGPSV
-829 ASRALQAAKE
+829 ASRALQAA
-839 RMPGLRRRRYHDPET
+839 RDRFPGLRRRRYHDPET
-854 AAGLLEE
+854 AAALLGE

>member
-1 MTPRRILS
+1 M
-9 VGLLLATL
+9 VVLLAAL
-17 VCRMWAQSPQQ
+17 ACRLGAQTPEQ
-28 PGSDN
+28 P
-33 APPGTTVQ
+33 APPATTVQ
-41 PATARQQTN
+41 PTATRQQTS

-75 FGPQENHT
+75 FGTRENHT

-109 NILVYNGWYADAVTN
+109 NILIYNGWYADSVTN
-124 RHEEMYS
+124 RHEEKFS
-131 VQSHETDQMD
+131 VDSYETDQMD
-141 TIYQCYNSVRMTKEG
+141 TIYQCYNAVKMTKDG
-156 VERVYVDGDGVNIT
+156 LTRVYVDRDGVNIT

-178 LANGVRRYSSQTQL
+178 LANGVRRYASQTEL
-192 HDAPGWLLW
+192 YDAPGWLIW
-201 TYRTRTTVNCM
+201 TYRTRTTVNCLI
-212 VTDMM
+212 TDMM

-222 PFNFFVTTTGSTVEM
+222 PFDFFVTTTGQTVEM
-237 SPFYNGTNKETFNE
+237 SPFYDGKNKETFHE
-251 PVGSFH
+251 RADSFH
-257 VRNEYKIVDYDNR
+257 VRTNYKIVDYDNR
-270 GTVPTGERRAFL
+270 GTNPQGERRAFL

-295 RTTYCPLQ
+295 RTAYCPLQ
-303 LWKTFESTIA
+303 HWQTFDSTIA

-322 VTSEGTSSFVTNMTV
+322 VTDEGTSSFVTNTTV
-337 GMALPEAFRCI
+337 GIELPDAFKCI
-348 EEQVNKTMT
+348 EEQVNKTMH
-357 EKYEAVRDRYE
+357 EKYEAVQDRYTKGQE
-368 RGRENITYFLT
+368 AITYFIT
-379 SGGLLLAWLPLTPRS
+379 SGGLLLAWLPLTPRP

-408 PSPGTSP
+408 SSPPSSPSPP
-415 MPPTTPAASGS
+415 APPAARGS
-426 RAASAVRRR
+426 TSAAVLRRR
-435 RRQAASPTTPATR
+435 RRDAGNATTPVPP
-448 TQATAAPGNS
+448 AAPGKS
-458 FGTINNPATMQI
+458 LGTLNNPATVQI
-470 QFAYDSLRRQINH
+470 QFAYDSLRRQINR

-506 TKINPTTVMSG
+506 TKINPTTVMSS
-517 IYGRPVAAKRLGDVI
+517 IYGKAVAAKRLGDVI

-570 IKGTQTYEVLLGT
+570 INDTKTYEGQLGT

-593 TELCQATSQYYF
+593 TEVCQATSQYYF
-605 QSGNEIHVYH
+605 QSGNEIHVYN

-628 ATLQTFIA
+628 ATLQTFIS

-680 AGLRKDLDNAVSNN
+680 AGLRKDLDNAVSNG

-703 ELMDSLGGVGQA
+703 ELMDSLGSVGQS

-721 TVGGLFSNLV
+721 TVGGLFSSLV

-742 GGMLILVVVAGVV
+742 GGMLILVLVAGVV
-755 FLVISLTRRTRQ
+755 ILVISLTRRTRQ

-779 IDELARRHAT
+779 IDELAQQHAS
-789 GEDQNITPISK
+789 GEGPGINPISK
-800 TELQSIVLALYEQN
+800 TELQAIMLALHEQN
-814 QEQKRAAQRAAKPSL
+814 QEQKRAAQRAAGPSV
-829 ASRALQAAKE
+829 ASRALQAA
-839 RMPGLRRRRYHDPET
+839 RDRFPGLRRRRYHDPET
-854 AAGLLEE
+854 AAALLGE

>member
-1 MTPRRILS
+1 MTRRRVLS
-9 VGLLLATL
+9 VVVLLAAL
-17 VCRMWAQSPQQ
+17 ACRLGAQTPEK
-28 PGSDN
+28 P
-33 APPGTTVQ
+33 APPATTVQ
-41 PATARQQTN
+41 PTATRQQTS

-75 FGPQENHT
+75 FGTRENHT

-109 NILVYNGWYADAVTN
+109 NILIYNGWYADSVTN
-124 RHEEMYS
+124 RHEEKFS
-131 VQSHETDQMD
+131 VDSYETDQMD
-141 TIYQCYNSVRMTKEG
+141 TIYQCYNAVKMTKDG
-156 VERVYVDGDGVNIT
+156 LTRVYVDRDGVNIT

-178 LANGVRRYSSQTQL
+178 LANGVRRYASQTEL
-192 HDAPGWLLW
+192 YDAPGWLIW
-201 TYRTRTTVNCM
+201 TYRTRTTVNCLI
-212 VTDMM
+212 TDMM

-222 PFNFFVTTTGSTVEM
+222 PFDFFVTTTGQTVEM
-237 SPFYNGTNKETFNE
+237 SPFYDGKNEETFHE
-251 PVGSFH
+251 RADSFH
-257 VRNEYKIVDYDNR
+257 VRTNYKIVDYDNR
-270 GTVPTGERRAFL
+270 GTNPQGERRAFL

-295 RTTYCPLQ
+295 RTAYCPLQ
-303 LWKTFESTIA
+303 HWQTFDSTIA

-322 VTSEGTSSFVTNMTV
+322 VTDEGTSSFVTNTTV
-337 GMALPEAFRCI
+337 GIELPDAFKCI
-348 EEQVNKTMT
+348 EEQVNKTMH
-357 EKYEAVRDRYE
+357 EKYEAVQDRYTKGQE
-368 RGRENITYFLT
+368 AITYFIT

-408 PSPGTSP
+408 SSPPSSPSPP
-415 MPPTTPAASGS
+415 APPAARGS
-426 RAASAVRRR
+426 TSAAVLRRR
-435 RRQAASPTTPATR
+435 RRDAGNATTPVPP
-448 TQATAAPGNS
+448 AAPGKS
-458 FGTINNPATMQI
+458 LGTLNNPATVQI
-470 QFAYDSLRRQINH
+470 QFAYDSLRRQINR

-506 TKINPTTVMSG
+506 TKINPTTVMSS
-517 IYGRPVAAKRLGDVI
+517 IYGKAVAAKRLGDVI

-570 IKGTQTYEVLLGT
+570 INDTKTYEGQLGT

-593 TELCQATSQYYF
+593 TEVCQATSQYYF
-605 QSGNEIHVYH
+605 QSGNEIHVYN

-628 ATLQTFIA
+628 ATLQTFIS

-680 AGLRKDLDNAVSNN
+680 AGLRKDLDNAVSNG

-703 ELMDSLGGVGQA
+703 ELMDSLGSVGQS

-721 TVGGLFSNLV
+721 TVGGLFSSLV

-742 GGMLILVVVAGVV
+742 GGMLILVLVAGVV
-755 FLVISLTRRTRQ
+755 ILVISLTRRTRQ

-779 IDELARRHAT
+779 IDELAQQHAS
-789 GEDQNITPISK
+789 GEGPGINPISK
-800 TELQSIVLALYEQN
+800 TELQAIMLALHEQN
-814 QEQKRAAQRAAKPSL
+814 QEQKRAAQRAAGPSV
-829 ASRALQAAKE
+829 ASRALQAA
-839 RMPGLRRRRYHDPET
+839 RDRFPGLRRRRYHDPET
-854 AAGLLEE
+854 AAALLGE

>member
-1 MTPRRILS
+1 MTTRKLVS
-9 VGLLLATL
+9 AGLLLAAL
-17 VCRMWAQSPQQ
+17 VHGLAAQTPQ
-28 PGSDN
+28 PPVTNN
-33 APPGTTVQ
+33 APQGTTVQ
-41 PATARQQTN
+41 PAASRQQTN
-50 FPFRVCELSSH
+50 YPFRVCELSSH
-61 GDLFRFSSDIQCPS
+61 GDLFRFSSDLQCPS
-75 FGPQENHT
+75 FGTQENHT

-109 NILVYNGWYADAVTN
+109 NMLVYNGWYADAVTN
-124 RHEEMYS
+124 RHEESYS
-131 VQSHETDQMD
+131 VESHETDQMD
-141 TIYQCYNSVRMTKEG
+141 SIYQCYNSVRMTRDG
-156 VERVYVDGDGVNIT
+156 VERVYVDHDGVNIT
-170 VNLKPTGG
+170 VNLRPTGG
-178 LANGVRRYSSQTQL
+178 LANGVRRYASQTQL
-192 HDAPGWLLW
+192 YDAPGWLLW

-212 VTDMM
+212 ITDMM

-222 PFNFFVTTTGSTVEM
+222 PFNFFVTTTGKTVEM
-237 SPFYNGTNKETFNE
+237 SPFYDGKNKETFNE
-251 PVGSFH
+251 RAGSFQI
-257 VRNEYKIVDYDNR
+257 RENYKIVDYDNR
-270 GTVPTGERRAFL
+270 GTVPNGERRAFL

-295 RTTYCPLQ
+295 RTAYCPLQ
-303 LWKTFESTIA
+303 LWRTFDSTIA
-313 TETGKSIHF
+313 TETGRSIHF
-322 VTSEGTSSFVTNMTV
+322 VTDEGTSSFVTNMTV
-337 GMALPEAFRCI
+337 GMALPEAYKCI
-348 EEQVNKTMT
+348 EEQVNKTMD
-357 EKYEAVRDRYE
+357 EKYQAVQDRYE
-368 RGRENITYFLT
+368 KGQEAITYFLT
-379 SGGLLLAWLPLTPRS
+379 SGGLLLAWIPLTPRS

-408 PSPGTSP
+408 PPPQSTPA
-415 MPPTTPAASGS
+415 PPTTAAARSS
-426 RAASAVRRR
+426 TAAAVLRRR
-435 RRQAASPTTPATR
+435 RRQAVNNTTQAPPAP
-448 TQATAAPGNS
+448 ATAAPGAS
-458 FGTINNPATMQI
+458 LGTLNNPATIQI
-470 QFAYDSLRRQINH
+470 QFAYDSLRRQINR

-517 IYGRPVAAKRLGDVI
+517 IYGRAVAAKRLGDVI

-570 IKGTQTYEVLLGT
+570 INDTKTYEGQLGT

-593 TELCQATSQYYF
+593 TELCQPTCQHYF
-605 QSGNEIHVYH
+605 QSGNEIHVYQN
-615 DYHHFKT
+615 YHHFKT

-703 ELMDSLGGVGQA
+703 ELMDSLGSVGQA
-715 ITNLVS
+715 ITNLFS

-742 GGMLILVVVAGVV
+742 GGMLTLVLVAGVV
-755 FLVISLTRRTRQ
+755 ILVISLTRRTRQ

-779 IDELARRHAT
+779 IDELARQHAT
-789 GEDQNITPISK
+789 GENQNITPISK
-800 TELQSIVLALYEQN
+800 SELDAIMLALHEQN
-814 QEQKRAAQRAAKPSL
+814 QEQKREAQRAAKTSVT
-829 ASRALQAAKE
+829 SRALQAARE
-839 RMPGLRRRRYHDPET
+839 RMPGLRRRRYNDPET
-854 AAGLLEE
+854 AAALLEE